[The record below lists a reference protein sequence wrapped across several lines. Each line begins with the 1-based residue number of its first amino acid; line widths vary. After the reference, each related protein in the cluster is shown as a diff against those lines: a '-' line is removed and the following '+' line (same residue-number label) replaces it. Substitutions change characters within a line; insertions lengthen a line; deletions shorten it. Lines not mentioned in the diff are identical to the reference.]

1 MPVYTGV
8 GEGISARDTL
18 RTGRFW
24 ALIGIYFL
32 AYGCLFSVMIHQ
44 HPYFTD
50 QGFSA
55 QHAALLV
62 SVLLSASVISGLG
75 FGWASER
82 YDPMQLAATCY
93 ALGGV
98 GIALL
103 LWASPAVAM
112 VGFVVCFG
120 LFFGGTT
127 PLTALVTGHMFGMK
141 AHGVIYGFYQTVICL
156 SGFVGPTVMGFIYD
170 ATGSY
175 QLGFTGVSIGLLCA
189 TALMLVVRA
198 RTVLLPGSVAST

>member
-1 MPVYTGV
+1 MDDPPPDGGV
-8 GEGISARDTL
+8 GEGISARATL

-32 AYGCLFSVMIHQ
+32 AYGCLFSVMTHQ

-62 SVLLSASVISGLG
+62 SVLLSASVLSGLG
-75 FGWASER
+75 FGWASDR

-93 ALGGV
+93 ALGGI

-103 LWASPAVAM
+103 LWASPVVAV
-112 VGFVVCFG
+112 VGFVV
-120 LFFGGTT
+120 
-127 PLTALVTGHMFGMK
+127 
-141 AHGVIYGFYQTVICL
+141 
-156 SGFVGPTVMGFIYD
+156 
-170 ATGSY
+170 
-175 QLGFTGVSIGLLCA
+175 LLRLLLWRHHPA
-189 TALMLVVRA
+189 DRA
-198 RTVLLPGSVAST
+198 RDRAYVRHESARRDLRFLSDRYLFKRFRRPDGDGLYL